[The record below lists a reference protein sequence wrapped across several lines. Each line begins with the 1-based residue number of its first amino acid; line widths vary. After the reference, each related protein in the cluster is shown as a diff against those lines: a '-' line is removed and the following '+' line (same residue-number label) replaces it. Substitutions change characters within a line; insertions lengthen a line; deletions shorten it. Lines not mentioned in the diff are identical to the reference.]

1 MPITLSVRLP
11 FRALFQAKALLG
23 LSTTKRHFSNST
35 TKLHLP
41 YTEHIKVPCASS
53 GHVIVSLHDTARH
66 PVLSPLIINLPA
78 FPVQDIADVDSY
90 LPRFLQRYP
99 SATIHYRWP
108 RRDRRLGASTSNHES
123 DQGVQDA
130 SDLSPL
136 HWPTPIHDTL
146 AGFDF
151 LTRSLAP
158 PPTGTNGHS
167 RLQRRDVYIYGS
179 FLGAGLAASLAL
191 TEAHANEPMAVR
203 GLLTLNG
210 VYNWTTFL
218 PDHPLNTAR
227 LGLQKELGL
236 DLAEWQRRE
245 DTDQDVGMLKALI
258 PSLFQQP
265 ANLFDPF
272 ASPVLFFHTAGL
284 MVPPSFT
291 ERWRPEYLSDKS
303 SAASTSSSES
313 DAIDP
318 YDYVYSDPEDP
329 PPPTPFPEAE
339 TDSNSDSETNSD
351 SDSSAFPDHA
361 TTTTTM
367 APPPRKGYLAFP
379 PRASSLRIPETLLL
393 HSDPPPLPDIPDTVV
408 GQRRRTA
415 VWKKLKNAENSFAS
429 QAMGLAGLMRRSV
442 NKLELKERIRWDE
455 EFEDP
460 EGEAIRR
467 VETGVV
473 GEEGS
478 GQDVEAAERA
488 RQWLE
493 ERLG

>member
-1 MPITLSVRLP
+1 M
-11 FRALFQAKALLG
+11 
-23 LSTTKRHFSNST
+23 
-35 TKLHLP
+35 
-41 YTEHIKVPCASS
+41 
-53 GHVIVSLHDTARH
+53 
-66 PVLSPLIINLPA
+66 
-78 FPVQDIADVDSY
+78 QDIADVDSY

-108 RRDRRLGASTSNHES
+108 QRGHPDAASIANHES
-123 DQGVQDA
+123 DHEQHHVVVNP
-130 SDLSPL
+130 PL

-151 LTRSLAP
+151 LIRTLAP
-158 PPTGTNGHS
+158 PPSGSNGHS
-167 RLQRRDVYIYGS
+167 RLQRRDVYVYGS

-203 GLLTLNG
+203 GLLALNG

-218 PDHPLNTAR
+218 PDHPLNTTRRR
-227 LGLQKELGL
+227 LQEEVGF
-236 DLAEWQRRE
+236 DLAEFERRE
-245 DTDQDVGMLKALI
+245 DTDHDVGMLKALI
-258 PSLFQQP
+258 PRFFQQP

-291 ERWRPEYLSDKS
+291 ERWRPEYLSDTN
-303 SAASTSSSES
+303 SAASTPSGES

-339 TDSNSDSETNSD
+339 TDANSDAETNSD
-351 SDSSAFPDHA
+351 SDASAIPDP
-361 TTTTTM
+361 TM
-367 APPPRKGYLAFP
+367 APPPRRGYLAFP
-379 PRASSLRIPETLLL
+379 PRASSLKIPETLLL
-393 HSDPPPLPDIPDTVV
+393 HSTPPPLPEIPEAVA

-442 NKLELKERIRWDE
+442 NKLELKERIRWDDDL
-455 EFEDP
+455 EDP
-460 EGEAIRR
+460 KGEAMRR
-467 VETGVV
+467 VETRDI
-473 GEEGS
+473 GEES
-478 GQDVEAAERA
+478 LGQDTEERA